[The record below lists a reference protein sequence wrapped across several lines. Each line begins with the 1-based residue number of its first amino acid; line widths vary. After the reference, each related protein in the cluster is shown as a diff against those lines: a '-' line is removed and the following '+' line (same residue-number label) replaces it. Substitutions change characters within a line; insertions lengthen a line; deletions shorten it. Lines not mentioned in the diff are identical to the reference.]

1 MSLCALFSKP
11 GGLNSTSVSCLET
24 QLPFAF
30 CLWVKDVPKHFTE
43 ELLKDVQHSWFEEEY
58 KVRMYLFW
66 PGDWQLGKHIFSQGP
81 TQKYRNPES
90 WTLSEKPSCL
100 VRRRALVMAYARGF
114 TEEKCYFF
122 PLVNFFY
129 LIYLW
134 YLKNVLI
141 IIGYLLNKAEGKDLC
156 KALHDS
162 QLPVGEVWWNWG
174 LRGSLCTVSC
184 HETEGHLVS
193 R

>member
-1 MSLCALFSKP
+1 
-11 GGLNSTSVSCLET
+11 
-24 QLPFAF
+24 
-30 CLWVKDVPKHFTE
+30 
-43 ELLKDVQHSWFEEEY
+43 
-58 KVRMYLFW
+58 MYLFW

-100 VRRRALVMAYARGF
+100 VRRRALVMAYLRGF

-122 PLVNFFY
+122 PLVNLFY

-134 YLKNVLI
+134 YLKNVLT

-162 QLPVGEVWWNWG
+162 QLPVGEVWWNRG
-174 LRGSLCTVSC
+174 LRGSLCTMNC

-193 R
+193 PKSSQPPVVFTISRCSGGVGRGGLGPAANQSTDRWSQTWVDSGAQGTPSVVPESLWLWC